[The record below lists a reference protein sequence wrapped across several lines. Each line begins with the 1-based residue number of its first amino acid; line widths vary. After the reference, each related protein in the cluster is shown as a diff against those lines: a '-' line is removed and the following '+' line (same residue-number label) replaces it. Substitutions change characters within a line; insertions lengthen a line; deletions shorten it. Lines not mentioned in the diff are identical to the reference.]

1 MARKRM
7 FDLEI
12 INQDSF
18 FDLPIGA
25 KALYFL
31 LGMEAD
37 DEGFV
42 SPRKVLK
49 LYGGTEDDLKIL
61 ALKGYII
68 PFKTG
73 VIVITDW
80 KRNNYLD
87 KNRIKET
94 IYQSEKNQI
103 SYNEKTEKY
112 ELVIDE
118 VKQPLNSSLTNVKQM
133 LNQNRI
139 EENRIEENIKEKNIT
154 KKERKEKMLHGNTL
168 VTKCNTEKEIDK
180 EIDIEID
187 NKKKNDVYFE
197 NEEVNNLFIEFLKIR
212 KKIKAV
218 NSDLAIKKLVN
229 KLNKYEDNVKVKM
242 LENSIVN
249 SWKDVYELK
258 VKKETPLE
266 KLQREIREAEEE
278 ERVGKNDKS

>member
-49 LYGGTEDDLKIL
+49 LYGGAEDDLRIL
-61 ALKGYII
+61 AIKGYII

-94 IYQSEKNQI
+94 IYQNEKNQI
-103 SYNEKTEKY
+103 IYNERTEKY
-112 ELVIDE
+112 ELITDKKIE
-118 VKQPLNSSLTNVKQM
+118 CLTNVKQM
-133 LNQNRI
+133 LNENRI
-139 EENRIEENIKEKNIT
+139 EENRIEENIEEKNI
-154 KKERKEKMLHGNTL
+154 KKENNAT
-168 VTKCNTEKEIDK
+168 IYDK
-180 EIDIEID
+180 
-187 NKKKNDVYFE
+187 KYFE
-197 NEEVNNLFIEFLKIR
+197 NKEVNDLFIEFLKIR

-218 NSDLAIKKLVN
+218 NSELAIKKLVN
-229 KLNKYEDNVKVKM
+229 KLNNYEDDIKIKM

-249 SWKDVYELK
+249 SWKDVYKLK
-258 VKKETPLE
+258 EKKETALE

-278 ERVGKNDKS
+278 ERKQKNND